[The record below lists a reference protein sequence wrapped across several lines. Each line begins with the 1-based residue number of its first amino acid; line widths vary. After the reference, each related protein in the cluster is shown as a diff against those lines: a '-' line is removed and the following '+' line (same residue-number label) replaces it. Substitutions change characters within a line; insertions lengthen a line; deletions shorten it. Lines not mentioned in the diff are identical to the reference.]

1 MNGRACGL
9 PRATTPQGSEPRRP
23 GTREGNRPPVFEPIG
38 ENRDRIPVGGLFPL
52 FADGLASVQG
62 GEFLLRAEA
71 RESFFSPPGGIRHV
85 RKGGILSVQKGGIR
99 WAFETSSFD
108 VATGAAMSCGLPR
121 FKAHPRG
128 VGTRLHVGKT
138 RLKETDR
145 KRINAGAQ
153 SADTNGRGE
162 KEDTILRSISDNGEV
177 SVLVADTTHLVR
189 EAARRHGTSPTPTS
203 ALGRL
208 LTGAVLMGAFKAE
221 GDAVQIT
228 FRGTGDIRQM
238 TVIAES
244 NGLVKGSIAN
254 PIVEPPPLPCGK
266 LDVAGAIG
274 NGVVTVVR
282 SHPGQKR
289 PYSGMTPIHSGEVA
303 EDLAHYLSESEQVQS
318 AIGLGVSLG
327 KDGQVDAAGGW
338 LVQVLPFASEETI
351 SALERN
357 ISHMPSP
364 NELHAEGRSE
374 AEITE
379 LLLEGIGVSPGAF
392 HLKPKYGP
400 CEIGNLKV
408 RMKRAVALLGKEDVQ
423 NLIDEQDGVI
433 EVTCEF
439 CKDVVRFGGEEI
451 LQTLEEMHG

>member
-1 MNGRACGL
+1 MSTIAAMPCCL
-9 PRATTPQGSEPRRP
+9 PRLQAHQKTFVKNCRVSRKKEEDVYRRRIQTRAQEGS
-23 GTREGNRPPVFEPIG
+23 
-38 ENRDRIPVGGLFPL
+38 
-52 FADGLASVQG
+52 
-62 GEFLLRAEA
+62 
-71 RESFFSPPGGIRHV
+71 
-85 RKGGILSVQKGGIR
+85 
-99 WAFETSSFD
+99 
-108 VATGAAMSCGLPR
+108 
-121 FKAHPRG
+121 
-128 VGTRLHVGKT
+128 
-138 RLKETDR
+138 
-145 KRINAGAQ
+145 
-153 SADTNGRGE
+153 TNGKRE

-177 SVLVADTTHLVR
+177 SVLVADTTNLVR
-189 EAARRHGTSPTPTS
+189 EASKRHGTSPTPTS

-254 PIVEPPPLPCGK
+254 PIVEPPPLSCGK
-266 LDVAGAIG
+266 LDVATAIG

-289 PYSGMTPIHSGEVA
+289 PYSGMTPIHSGEIA
-303 EDLAHYLSESEQVQS
+303 EDLAHYLVESEQVQS

-327 KDGQVDAAGGW
+327 KDGHVDGAKGW
-338 LVQVLPFASEETI
+338 LIQVLPFASEETI

-357 ISHMPSP
+357 IAQIPSP
-364 NELHAEGRSE
+364 NELHADGKTE

-392 HLKPKYGP
+392 NLSPKYGP
-400 CEIGNLKV
+400 CEIESLKV

-423 NLIDEQDGVI
+423 NLIQEQDGVI

-451 LQTLEEMHG
+451 LQTLEEMHR